1 MGAGAPTHGVHSVA
15 SRRGPCY
22 SRSGAAPAAP
32 SPSIAEL
39 PLLHT
44 SPPRRLTTFSA
55 LLVMGATLACYQEKP
70 APADKAKSS
79 AATAASALGLQ
90 PVPASHDTAIRE
102 IDRFALTTDGLQRL
116 AAAKRNVSVL
126 YSRDPGIDARMRG
139 GTAPRNL
146 DEMAERINAE
156 PAMKAALQ
164 QAGLSAR
171 DYMISMVALQQAVK
185 GYQLKQ
191 SGKLDASKVPPVV
204 MTNINFVGAHMPEI
218 MQTMMASGARTP
230 PTR

>member
-1 MGAGAPTHGVHSVA
+1 MGAGAPQIIMPTRLRAAAAHAILGRTPR
-15 SRRGPCY
+15 SRRIPF
-22 SRSGAAPAAP
+22 
-32 SPSIAEL
+32 IAGL
-39 PLLHT
+39 LLLHI
-44 SPPRRLTTFSA
+44 SPVRRLATFCA
-55 LLVMGATLACYQEKP
+55 LLAAGGTLACYQEKP
-70 APADKAKSS
+70 AAHTDSTRS
-79 AATAASALGLQ
+79 GAASAVELQ

-116 AAAKRNVSVL
+116 AAAKRNVSAL
-126 YSRDPGIDARMRG
+126 YTRDPGVDARMRG
-139 GTAPRNL
+139 GIAPKNL
-146 DEMAERINAE
+146 DEMVARIEGE
-156 PAMKAALQ
+156 PGMRSALQ

-191 SGKLDASKVPPVV
+191 SGKLDASRVPPVV
-204 MTNINFVGAHMPEI
+204 MANINFVGAHMPEI

>member
-1 MGAGAPTHGVHSVA
+1 MGAGAPQITAPAPLRAAAAHAILGRTPC
-15 SRRGPCY
+15 SRRIPFFAG
-22 SRSGAAPAAP
+22 
-32 SPSIAEL
+32 L
-39 PLLHT
+39 LLLHI
-44 SPPRRLTTFSA
+44 SPVRRLATFCA
-55 LLVMGATLACYQEKP
+55 LLAIGGTLACYQEKP
-70 APADKAKSS
+70 AVHADSARSS
-79 AATAASALGLQ
+79 AASAVELQ

-116 AAAKRNVSVL
+116 AAAKKNVSAL
-126 YSRDPGIDARMRG
+126 YARDPGVDARMRV
-139 GTAPRNL
+139 GTAPKNL
-146 DEMAERINAE
+146 DEMVARIEGE
-156 PAMKAALQ
+156 PGMKSALQ

-185 GYQLKQ
+185 GFQLKQ

-204 MTNINFVGAHMPEI
+204 MANINFVGAHMPEI